1 MNSRHTITINRDVY
15 QRLKKIGF
23 FNETYSQLIS
33 RLVDIADNS
42 KLTFRFKED
51 DGK

>member
-1 MNSRHTITINRDVY
+1 MKERHTITINRDVY
-15 QRLKKIGF
+15 LKLKRTGF

-33 RLVDIADNS
+33 RLVDIADNN
-42 KLTFRFKED
+42 KLNSRFKED